1 MVVRN
6 GKVFISHTAEDTRL
20 LTPLLARLEEKQ
32 VDYWITTLP
41 GDSDTQL
48 SPQTLDEIAGRD
60 VFLRICTLA
69 AAGSARMRRE
79 SAAFRAVQQKDVENG
94 TPNQHII
101 IDLVMDSAYVSDP
114 ADSAYLTIDTTS
126 RPMNDWLVVLYN
138 EMGQMQ
144 PTQEMSQRS
153 LLVLVIIGIVLLL
166 ALTLFI
172 FIVLL
177 KL

>member
-1 MVVRN
+1 MIVRN
-6 GKVFISHTAEDTRL
+6 GKVFISHTAEDTGL
-20 LTPLLARLEEKQ
+20 LTPLLEKLEEKQ
-32 VDYWITTLP
+32 VDYWITILP

-48 SPQTLDEIAGRD
+48 SPKTLDEVTGRD
-60 VFLRICTLA
+60 VFLRICTPA
-69 AAGSARMRRE
+69 AVDSQRMHQE
-79 SAAFRAVQQKDVENG
+79 AAAFRAIQQKDVENG

-101 IDLVMDSAYVSDP
+101 IDLAMDPAYITDP
-114 ADSAYLTIDTTS
+114 ADSGYLTIDTTT

-138 EMGQMQ
+138 EMGELQ
-144 PTQEMSQRS
+144 PSREMSQRTI
-153 LLVLVIIGIVLLL
+153 LVLVIIGIVLLL